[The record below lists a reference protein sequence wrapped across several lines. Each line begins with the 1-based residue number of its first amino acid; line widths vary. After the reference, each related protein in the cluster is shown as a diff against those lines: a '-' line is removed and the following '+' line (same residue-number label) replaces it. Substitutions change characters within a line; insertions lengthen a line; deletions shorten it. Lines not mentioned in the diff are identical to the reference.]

1 MLTERKTARG
11 LHWQLDPE
19 HEVFR
24 GVGARAAARLG
35 LVLAAI
41 ALLVGSLAMATRSAT
56 DTEETSPLLGGLP
69 AQLERFFSELN
80 RADSA

>member
-11 LHWQLDPE
+11 LQWQLDPE

-41 ALLVGSLAMATRSAT
+41 ALLLGSLAMTIQSTGDR
-56 DTEETSPLLGGLP
+56 EEASPLLGGLP